1 MEKLC
6 AANLSERNVVFYEMD
21 YVHNGAGNLTS
32 KTVDSVTTTY
42 TYDDIDQLLT
52 ESRTG
57 YSATYTYDANGN
69 RASKT
74 LGGVTETYTND
85 DADKLTQI
93 TSGGNTVKSFGYDT
107 AGRPTLMPCIV

>member
-1 MEKLC
+1 MIT
-6 AANLSERNVVFYEMD
+6 
-21 YVHNGAGNLTS
+21 HNGAGNLTS

-42 TYDDIDQLLT
+42 TYDDIDQMLT

-85 DADKLTQI
+85 DADKLTEI
-93 TSGGNTVKSFGYDT
+93 KVSGVTVKSFGYD
-107 AGRPTLMPCIV
+107 GRAEPRRSRHRRGPRL